1 MNLKSLLSFVA
12 KLSKRERLIFYVTV
26 AIVGLGA
33 MDKFVLSPILHKI
46 SHLTEVIAQ
55 QEEEI
60 KQSLIIMSEEN
71 RIEGETKTYQAYLSP
86 VLTEEK
92 TITEFLKEVEGIAKQ
107 SSVYLIDMKPTIKN
121 EDAAS
126 TKYFV
131 KLNFEAQMEQ
141 VMNFFYNVSI
151 FNQLIK
157 IEDFQLRPKTEGS
170 SIISCDMSISKA
182 VVLE

>member
-1 MNLKSLLSFVA
+1 MNLKSILSFVA
-12 KLSKRERLIFYVTV
+12 KLSKRERMIFYVTV
-26 AIVGLGA
+26 AVVGLGA
-33 MDKFVLSPILHKI
+33 MDKFILSPILHKI
-46 SHLTEVIAQ
+46 THLTEVIAQ

-60 KQSLIIMSEEN
+60 KQSLIIISEEN
-71 RIEGETKTYQAYLSP
+71 RIEEETKAYQSFLSP
-86 VLTEEK
+86 ALTEEK
-92 TITEFLKEVEGIAKQ
+92 AITEFLKEVENIAKQ
-107 SSVYLIDMKPTIKN
+107 SSVYLIDMKPTVKN

-141 VMNFFYNVSI
+141 VMNFFYHVSI

-157 IEDFQLRPKTEGS
+157 VEDFQLRPKTEGS

-182 VVLE
+182 IVQE